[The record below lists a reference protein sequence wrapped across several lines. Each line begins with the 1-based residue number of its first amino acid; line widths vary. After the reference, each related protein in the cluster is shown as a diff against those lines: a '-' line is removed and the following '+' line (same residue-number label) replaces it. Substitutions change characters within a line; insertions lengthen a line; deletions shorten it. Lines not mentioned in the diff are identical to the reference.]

1 MTATTTFINRSTDN
15 FATSLEKDTFDTYF
29 AMMCTDRIYD
39 SNSATLYYEGDHEV
53 PEWYDLL
60 FNGVYEELAI
70 IDDEREPITQKIAAI
85 NEVISI
91 ANELLGFSRKLNELN
106 NTELKVIL
114 SDDFWDCWRTAIKDG
129 MNVI

>member
-1 MTATTTFINRSTDN
+1 MTTTTFINRSTD

-29 AMMCTDRIYD
+29 AMMCTERIYD

-70 IDDEREPITQKIAAI
+70 IDDEREPITQKIAAV
-85 NEVISI
+85 NEVINI
-91 ANELLGFSRKLNELN
+91 ANELLGFKKSLNELN
-106 NTELKVIL
+106 DMEFKVIL
-114 SDDFWDCWRTAIKDG
+114 SDDFWDHWRTAIKGG

>member
-1 MTATTTFINRSTDN
+1 MTTTTFINRSTN
-15 FATSLEKDTFDTYF
+15 FATSLEEDTFDTYF
-29 AMMCTDRIYD
+29 TMMCTERIYD

-70 IDDEREPITQKIAAI
+70 IDDEREPVTQKIAAI

-91 ANELLGFSRKLNELN
+91 ANELLGFSRQLNELN
-106 NTELKVIL
+106 DTELKVIL
-114 SDDFWDCWRTAIKDG
+114 SDDFWDRWRIAIKDV
-129 MNVI
+129 MEVI

>member
-1 MTATTTFINRSTDN
+1 MTTTTFINRSTN
-15 FATSLEKDTFDTYF
+15 FATSLEEDTFATYF
-29 AMMCTDRIYD
+29 TMMCTERIYD

-70 IDDEREPITQKIAAI
+70 IDDEREPVTQKIAAI

-91 ANELLGFSRKLNELN
+91 ANELLGFSRQLNELN
-106 NTELKVIL
+106 DTELKVIL
-114 SDDFWDCWRTAIKDG
+114 SDDFWDRWRIAIKDG
-129 MNVI
+129 MEVI

>member
-1 MTATTTFINRSTDN
+1 MTTTTFINRSTN
-15 FATSLEKDTFDTYF
+15 FATSLEEDTFDTYF
-29 AMMCTDRIYD
+29 AMMCTERIYD

-70 IDDEREPITQKIAAI
+70 IDDVNEPITQKIAAI

-91 ANELLGFSRKLNELN
+91 ANELLGFSRQLNELN
-106 NTELKVIL
+106 DTELKVIL
-114 SDDFWDCWRTAIKDG
+114 SDDFWDRWRIAIKDG
-129 MNVI
+129 MEVI